1 MVSLN
6 VYSLLTSDLKRPLK
20 SGLMH
25 FLKILKEWKV
35 YQKQNLRN
43 LSLATKEFYFIF
55 NGKLC
60 KKVNGVAMGPT
71 LTNVFLVTVKSIG
84 YKFVH
89 LTLSLISIG
98 GMLMIS
104 MLCLPHQNA
113 FQDFVN
119 ANMSFYN
126 CK

>member
-1 MVSLN
+1 ME
-6 VYSLLTSDLKRPLK
+6 
-20 SGLMH
+20 GLSKTE
-25 FLKILKEWKV
+25 FKE
-35 YQKQNLRN
+35 L
-43 LSLATKEFYFIF
+43 LSLAAKEFYFIF

>member
-1 MVSLN
+1 MES
-6 VYSLLTSDLKRPLK
+6 YARKSTELL
-20 SGLMH
+20 
-25 FLKILKEWKV
+25 W
-35 YQKQNLRN
+35 
-43 LSLATKEFYFIF
+43 
-55 NGKLC
+55 
-60 KKVNGVAMGPT
+60 VAMGPT
-71 LTNVFLVTVKSIG
+71 LTNVFLVTLKSIG

-98 GMLMIS
+98 GVLMIS

-113 FQDFVN
+113 FQDFLN